1 MTRQPHVKDTGVI
14 KKTILQKGQGRLRKL
29 AKLQYIYEKKSRYF
43 AQVAETA
50 KMMAGRELEELG
62 AKDISYEFRGIWFTA
77 AKPDFYKITYQA
89 RLLSRILIPLVTFP
103 CKDKDVL
110 YREARKISWEELM
123 TPKQTFSIVANVS
136 ESSITHSNFA
146 GLRVK
151 DAIADY
157 FRDRTNRRPSVDTK
171 DPYIV
176 VNLYLHRDVATLS
189 LDASMGPLHK
199 RGYREASVSAPMQET
214 VAAAIIRKSEWDGTV
229 PLYDP
234 MCGSGTLLAEALMK
248 YCRIPA
254 QVFRT
259 RFGFEALPDF
269 DPRLWEEIKQ
279 AADKNIRP
287 LPQGLIAGS
296 DISEHSV
303 TAAKTNLM
311 GLHHGADVTVSQID
325 FREIPGIEDSL
336 IVTNPPYGIRMG
348 KDRDLKSFYQDLGR
362 FLRERCARSTA
373 LVYFGDP
380 KYIKHV
386 PLAPSWKEP
395 LTIGGLDGK
404 LVKYQLF

>member
-1 MTRQPHVKDTGVI
+1 
-14 KKTILQKGQGRLRKL
+14 
-29 AKLQYIYEKKSRYF
+29 
-43 AQVAETA
+43 
-50 KMMAGRELEELG
+50 
-62 AKDISYEFRGIWFTA
+62 
-77 AKPDFYKITYQA
+77 
-89 RLLSRILIPLVTFP
+89 
-103 CKDKDVL
+103 
-110 YREARKISWEELM
+110 M
-123 TPKQTFSIVANVS
+123 TPKHTFAIVANVS

-157 FRDRTNRRPSVDTK
+157 FRDRTNRRPNVDAK
-171 DPYIV
+171 NPGILI
-176 VNLYLHRDVATLS
+176 NIHIHRDMATLS
-189 LDASMGPLHK
+189 LDASVGALHK

-214 VAAAIIRKSEWDGTV
+214 VAAAIIRKSGWDGTIS
-229 PLYDP
+229 LYDP
-234 MCGSGTLLAEALMK
+234 MCGSGTLLAEALMV

-259 RFGFEALPDF
+259 RFGFERLPDF

-279 AADKNIRP
+279 SADHNIRP

-296 DISEHSV
+296 DISEQAV
-303 TAAKTNLM
+303 TAARTNLM
-311 GLHHGADVTVSQID
+311 GLHHGADVILTQTD
-325 FREIPGIEDSL
+325 FREIPGIENCL

-348 KDRDLKSFYQDLGR
+348 KDRDMKTFYQDLGM
-362 FLRERCARSTA
+362 FLRERCRRSTA
-373 LVYFGDP
+373 LVYFGDS

-386 PLAPSWKEP
+386 PLAPTWKEP